1 MFFILK
7 RHKTAENHAFL
18 GQFLRATEKLTKV
31 LSSAQIKL
39 SSILTAAAAT
49 SAINYFLWHYYNRVI
64 VFCSFLSSYRAE
76 LCRAFSASFLSICQS
91 TVAKAE
97 LGKSIELRNLG
108 KRFRK
113 PLADDGYERVQS
125 KTRRDWTDCPI
136 SQILSLFKLKPNSP
150 ATDAGIQGPFGA
162 ARGGSDGKNNNNK
175 NKKRSARGGS
185 DGKNNN
191 NNNNNNKKSSCIA
204 GDLGSIPGLG
214 RSPGGGMA
222 THSDILSWRIPM
234 DRGAWRATVH
244 QVAKSRTRL
253 ND

>member
-162 ARGGSDGKNNNNK
+162 ARGGSDGKNNNN
-175 NKKRSARGGS
+175 
-185 DGKNNN
+185 
-191 NNNNNNKKSSCIA
+191 NNNNNKKSSCIA

>member
-162 ARGGSDGKNNNNK
+162 ARGGSDGKNNNN
-175 NKKRSARGGS
+175 
-185 DGKNNN
+185 NNH
-191 NNNNNNKKSSCIA
+191 NNNKKSSCIA